1 MVKRPAAQHP
11 RGRRPAPRGRDDAD
25 PGPRHAGGSRPS
37 PRIGVLA
44 LQGDF
49 AAHAQVLKR
58 IGVPPDEIR
67 HAADLSFLD
76 ALIIPGGES
85 TTLINLMQDEPWFDR
100 LREFHSRGGA
110 LFGTCAGAILL
121 ARRIHGRSQASLAL
135 LDVTIE
141 RNAYGRQI
149 DSFERQIDAP
159 SFGTPLLAAFIR
171 APRFRATGPDV
182 EVLGRCDGEPVLVR
196 QKRIVAA
203 TFHAELT
210 GDDRLHRFFVKL
222 AEGGCD
228 ADLPEWQ
235 ARAAGGGPGLR
246 L

>member
-1 MVKRPAAQHP
+1 MVNSPAATHP
-11 RGRRPAPRGRDDAD
+11 DGAGS
-25 PGPRHAGGSRPS
+25 GSRHSDGVGSRP
-37 PRIGVLA
+37 RLGVMA

-49 AAHAQVLKR
+49 AAHVAVLKR
-58 IGVPPDEIR
+58 IGVQPEEIR
-67 HAADLSFLD
+67 HAADLSVLD

-85 TTLINLMQDEPWFDR
+85 TTLLNLMQDEPWFDQ
-100 LREFHSRGGA
+100 LRDFHRCGGA

-121 ARRIHGRSQASLAL
+121 AQRIHGRSQDSLGL

-149 DSFERQIDAP
+149 DSFERHIDAP
-159 SFGTPLLAAFIR
+159 SLGTPLRAAFIR
-171 APRFRATGPDV
+171 APRFRAIGPAV

-196 QKRIVAA
+196 QERIVAA

-210 GDDRLHRFFVKL
+210 GDDRLHGFFVKL
-222 AEGGCD
+222 AEGGCN
-228 ADLPEWQ
+228 ADLPEWK

-246 L
+246 I